1 MFRMVGFVDL
11 RVSLKQHNKKRSLN
25 LVRKIRNV
33 CLCVKERKG
42 YDGVVGGDRQK
53 AGP

>member
-1 MFRMVGFVDL
+1 MVDL
-11 RVSLKQHNKKRSLN
+11 RVSLKLHNKRGSLN

-33 CLCVKERKG
+33 CLCVKKRQG
-42 YDGVVGGDRQK
+42 HDGIVGGDRQK